1 VCRETDQC
9 AGKQIAAVLAAASC
23 HRACSR
29 NAEQLLVMQRNYLH
43 SGRHLFSPAV
53 TAGEVGLFG
62 DESRQRALCRGPM
75 TGTMGA
81 AWDHAT
87 RVEL

>member
-1 VCRETDQC
+1 
-9 AGKQIAAVLAAASC
+9 
-23 HRACSR
+23 
-29 NAEQLLVMQRNYLH
+29 MQRNYLH